1 MFSGPVTVNG
11 TGSTTAREMS
21 LRFLNRSFVFLVSPS
36 CTAVIFC
43 DSLLWLHST
52 LQGSV
57 SMVVPDQMHWRGDAD
72 FPKVTKLLGSNGTFI
87 LNSNLLGSR
96 FLIPTFPGRGR
107 RWFPIP
113 DMFRS
118 FGKRSLKIATLKSR
132 RSSLSNQP
140 PRMTCWYLHF
150 SGGANDDGGNPWLKR
165 WPESLANFEEENS

>member
-21 LRFLNRSFVFLVSPS
+21 LRFFCLFSFFH
-36 CTAVIFC
+36 CTAALFC
-43 DSLLWLHST
+43 DSLLRLLST

-57 SMVVPDQMHWRGDAD
+57 SVVVPDQMHWRGDAD

-140 PRMTCWYLHF
+140 PRMTC
-150 SGGANDDGGNPWLKR
+150 
-165 WPESLANFEEENS
+165 